1 MTTVEIYAN
10 PAAQPSVPT
19 AGFTPESRVP
29 LATHR
34 TLPGY
39 APTELHSCPGLADA
53 LGVRT
58 VLIKDESERIGLP
71 SFKILGA
78 SWAALTTVQ
87 AAWGGETDG
96 PLSVETV
103 RASIGATTGRGL
115 VAATDGNHGRG
126 IAHVAKLLDLES
138 TILVPAGTSQAR
150 IDAIASEGAVVEV
163 VDGTY
168 DDAIAASAR
177 LADDCHLVVSDTSW
191 DGYVAAPRAV
201 VEGYSTMFFEIDDAL
216 AERGLPQPDVLAL
229 QAGVGAFAASGLR
242 HYRDGRPEAPATVVV
257 EPSSANCLMA
267 SARAGG
273 LTLVPGPHPSS
284 MAGLNCGMPSELVWP
299 LLAAGTDVFVGIDD
313 DYTEEAMRALAHQGI
328 VSGESGAAGLGGLM
342 ALAARGTPEQRS
354 RAGLDADACVLIVN
368 TEGATDP
375 ANYERVVGRTATD
388 VASTRHHLVVSDGTD
403 HRHD

>member
-10 PAAQPSVPT
+10 PASQQRVPT

-29 LATHR
+29 LDTHM

-39 APTELHSCPGLADA
+39 KPTELHSCPDLAA
-53 LGVRT
+53 RLGVRT
-58 VLIKDESERIGLP
+58 VLVKDESERLGLP

-96 PLSVETV
+96 PLSIATV
-103 RASIGATTGRGL
+103 SASIGSTTGRGL

-126 IAHVAKLLDLES
+126 IARVAALLGLES
-138 TILVPAGTSQAR
+138 TILVPDGTSQAR
-150 IDAIASEGAVVEV
+150 IDAISSEGAVVEV

-168 DDAIAASAR
+168 DDAISASAR
-177 LADDCHLVVSDTSW
+177 LADDRHLVVSDTSW
-191 DGYVAAPRAV
+191 EGYVAAPRAV
-201 VEGYSTMFFEIDDAL
+201 VEGYSTMFFEIDDAV
-216 AERGLPQPDVLAL
+216 AQHGLPQPDVLAL
-229 QAGVGAFAASGLR
+229 QAGVGAFAAAGLR
-242 HYRDGRPEAPATVVV
+242 HYRDGRQKPPATVIV

-273 LTLVPGPHPSS
+273 LTLVPGPHRSS

-313 DYTEEAMRALAHQGI
+313 DYAEDAMRALAREGI
-328 VSGESGAAGLGGLM
+328 VSGESGAAGLGGLL
-342 ALAARGTPEQRS
+342 ALAEHGTPEERS
-354 RAGLDADACVLIVN
+354 RTGLHADACVLVVN

-388 VASTRHHLVVSDGTD
+388 VAASREHTFPQQR
-403 HRHD
+403 R

>member
-1 MTTVEIYAN
+1 VTTVEIYTN
-10 PAAQPSVPT
+10 PASRPSVPT

-29 LATHR
+29 LDTHR

-39 APTELHSCPGLADA
+39 EPTELHSCPDLASR

-58 VLIKDESERIGLP
+58 VMVKDESERLGLP

-96 PLSVETV
+96 PLSVDTV
-103 RASIGATTGRGL
+103 RASIGSTTGRGL

-126 IAHVAKLLDLES
+126 IARVAALLGLES
-138 TILVPAGTSQAR
+138 TILVPSGTSQAR
-150 IDAIASEGAVVEV
+150 IDAISSEGAVVEI

-177 LADDCHLVVSDTSW
+177 LADDSHLVVSDTSW
-191 DGYVAAPRAV
+191 EGYVAAPRAV
-201 VEGYSTMFFEIDDAL
+201 VEGYSTMFYEIDDAL
-216 AERGLPQPDVLAL
+216 SEHGLPQPDVLAL
-229 QAGVGAFAASGLR
+229 QAGVGAFAAAGLR
-242 HYRDGRPEAPATVVV
+242 HYRDGRQRPPATVVV

-273 LTLVPGPHPSS
+273 MTLVPGPHPSS

-299 LLAAGTDVFVGIDD
+299 LLAAGTDVFVGIAD
-313 DYTEEAMRALAHQGI
+313 DYAEDAMRALAHQGI
-328 VSGESGAAGLGGLM
+328 VSGESGAAGLGGLL
-342 ALAARGTPEQRS
+342 ALAECGTPEERS
-354 RAGLDADACVLIVN
+354 RAGLDADAYVLVVN

-375 ANYERVVGRTATD
+375 ANYERVVGRAATD
-388 VASTRHHLVVSDGTD
+388 VASARDHLAVSEAADHH
-403 HRHD
+403 HH